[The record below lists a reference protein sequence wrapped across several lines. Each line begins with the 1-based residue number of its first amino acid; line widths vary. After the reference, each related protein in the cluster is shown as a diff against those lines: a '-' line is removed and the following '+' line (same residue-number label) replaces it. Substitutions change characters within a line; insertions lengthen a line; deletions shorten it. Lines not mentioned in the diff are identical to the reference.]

1 MVKTKIVAL
10 GDAPLVT
17 GFQLAGLEDTVLV
30 PKKQFQDKL
39 EQFLKTQE
47 FGIIIVNELWLND
60 IDWRIR
66 KKIDSI
72 AFPVIVAVPD
82 ISGKSA
88 GGEEIRLLI
97 KRALGFDLAAKK

>member
-17 GFQLAGLEDTVLV
+17 GFQLAGLEDTMLV
-30 PKKQFQDKL
+30 TKKQFQDKL
-39 EQFLKTQE
+39 EEMLKTQE

-72 AFPVIVAVPD
+72 AFPVIVPVPD
-82 ISGKSA
+82 ISGKTA
-88 GGEEIRLLI
+88 EGDEIRLLI
-97 KRALGFDLAAKK
+97 KRALGFDLANKK

>member
-17 GFQLAGLEDTVLV
+17 GFQLAGLEDTILV
-30 PKKQFQDKL
+30 PKGQFQDKL
-39 EQFLKTQE
+39 EQLIKTQE
-47 FGIIIVNELWLND
+47 FGIIVVNELWLNE
-60 IDWRIR
+60 IDWRIK

-82 ISGKSA
+82 VSGKSA
-88 GGEEIRLLI
+88 EGEEIRLLI